1 MSDLNYISNKNLN
14 IFHPCVASS
23 HIFADLKEFTEFYIF
38 KFCLLPLCLYFF
50 YISILY
56 IPFIIIMLS
65 MMVHVLP
72 ITKHLEIDPSLERSL
87 ALSPKRV
94 RKIYSSACY
103 QISRIMYALQNF
115 TSRSCKS
122 NAIHAR

>member
-1 MSDLNYISNKNLN
+1 MSVSNYISNKKLN
-14 IFHPCVASS
+14 IFHSCVASS
-23 HIFADLKEFTEFYIF
+23 HIFVNLKELTEFYMF
-38 KFCLLPLCLYFF
+38 EFFLLQSCLYLF

-87 ALSPKRV
+87 ALSPKRI
-94 RKIYSSACY
+94 RKIYSCACY
-103 QISRIMYALQNF
+103 QISRIKYALQNF

-122 NAIHAR
+122 NAIHA